1 MPPNNMSPEQF
12 RQLLAA
18 SASVLGRFTGPELFF
33 TQSVALG
40 AGTTGPVVVNIP
52 RTLNINRPIS
62 DIWIKLTGRLAVSA
76 ANYTAVSAEGWPN
89 LLQQILIQGTHKDF
103 GNLTPVNLSGAT
115 AYMWP
120 RLFQLRGQGTVIVNG
135 SMFQSPTVASPP
147 FAGVTEFRQ
156 ASGAGTAGF
165 AGSTAGSPYDFQIV
179 WRVPVAPTLGLGQ
192 DVKRQS
198 TNYVW
203 TSQDWGDTLQIQLK
217 FGDASSL
224 GDVTGAT
231 TAFTAFGSGA
241 GSPQLS
247 IHLGYT
253 LLTQFNN
260 LVRTGVCIRSEQPV
274 SNQQTALATGAILQT
289 LQKQITTNL
298 LVKTGTIQ
306 TAGLGAG
313 VDTLATLS
321 DGQLDRTQIQV
332 DNKPVRNNQDNTVYK
347 AHNEAYFGTVHPTGY
362 FLMSFVEGQNALL
375 AYRGDGL
382 SGGAQFQL
390 VSDCTSASANNRQRY
405 VQEMIYGG
413 PFPAQRG

>member
-1 MPPNNMSPEQF
+1 MSPNNISPEQF

-33 TQSVALG
+33 TQSVALA
-40 AGTTGPVVVNIP
+40 AGSGGPVVVNVP

-62 DIWIKLTGRLAVSA
+62 DIFIKLTGRLAVTV
-76 ANYTAVSAEGWPN
+76 ANYTSVSAEGWPN
-89 LLQQILIQGTHKDF
+89 LLQRILVQGTHKDF
-103 GNLTPVNLSGAT
+103 GNLTPINMTGAT
-115 AYMWP
+115 QYMWTRMFQP
-120 RLFQLRGQGTVIVNG
+120 RGNGTVIVNG
-135 SMFQSPTVASPP
+135 SSFQGPTVATPP
-147 FAGVTEFRQ
+147 FNGITEFRQ
-156 ASGAGTAGF
+156 ASGAASAGF
-165 AGSTAGSPYDFQIV
+165 AGSTAGSPYDFVIV
-179 WRVPVAPTLGLGQ
+179 WRIPVGPSMGLGQ

-203 TSQDWGDTLQIQLK
+203 TSQDWGDTLQLQLT

-224 GDVTGAT
+224 GDITGAT

-241 GSPQLS
+241 GSPQMS
-247 IHLGYT
+247 VHLGYT

-321 DGQLDRTQIQV
+321 DTQLDRTQIQV

-347 AHNEAYFGTVHPTGY
+347 AHDEAYFGAVQPQGY
-362 FLMSFVEGQNALL
+362 FMMSFVEGQNALL

-390 VSDCTSASANNRQRY
+390 VSDCISASANNRQRF

-413 PFPAQRG
+413 PFPAQR